1 LLGILIAVSTLM
13 CREIAG
19 AKIPDR
25 IKVSGNEIELNGA
38 GVLSKIFVD
47 QYVCGLYL
55 MQKTSDD
62 AEIIQADEIMEIKIY
77 VLSDEVTSAT
87 MKEDLLDGFRNAAG
101 DEVINLI
108 PEIDSFIKLFS
119 DEIKV
124 NDVFDFI
131 YVPSKGTQT
140 YKNRK
145 LFNIIPGLDF
155 KKALFGI
162 WLCDKPVKKSLKND
176 MLGTK

>member
-1 LLGILIAVSTLM
+1 M

-25 IKVSGNEIELNGA
+25 IKVSGTEIELNGA

-55 MQKTSDD
+55 IQKSSDE
-62 AEIIQADEIMEIKIY
+62 AEIIQADETMEIKIY

-145 LFNIIPGLDF
+145 LFNTVPGLDF

-162 WLCDKPVKKSLKND
+162 WLCEKPVKKSLKND
-176 MLGTK
+176 LLGKK